1 MEPAVDERL
10 RGGLGLVPVA
20 RDHVGAAD
28 EQLADPGF
36 RVLVEQVEVAY
47 RRREADRVG
56 VLGRPLVR
64 QVSRDRGGLGQ
75 PETVADPPARS
86 CYPLLS
92 KSELWNFNELV
103 LISFCRAAKPAP
115 VPWHFGEAFRR

>member
-1 MEPAVDERL
+1 MPD
-10 RGGLGLVPVA
+10 
-20 RDHVGAAD
+20 
-28 EQLADPGF
+28 
-36 RVLVEQVEVAY
+36 
-47 RRREADRVG
+47 
-56 VLGRPLVR
+56 GRSLIGTQQEHIYVR
-64 QVSRDRGGLGQ
+64 CTCRCELPM